1 MSDGT
6 NDALMGGDDDVLFND
21 VISGAAAPVEAQP
34 DPVIPQAVTPA
45 PADPP
50 AAVVQPP
57 ATPQQAEP
65 AIPPSRL
72 REEAEARRAA
82 ERRAIELETRLAAL
96 ERHAQPQ
103 QQPQPR
109 QRSDVFENP
118 SAFVQEEVQPIVEP
132 VTQQMVQMREQFS
145 RMLTEMR
152 LGDEGPQKVK
162 AAYDWISQGVAS
174 RDPEAVGAYQRAMQS
189 MDPYGDIVRAHQRHQ
204 TVNEIGP
211 DLNAY
216 RQRIL
221 DEALKDQAF
230 QAKVLESARAQAQ
243 ATGATIA
250 KPVVTSLPNINRVG
264 AAALPEGQADDSDE
278 DLFAKTTARR
288 KKG

>member
-6 NDALMGGDDDVLFND
+6 NDALMGGDDDALFQD
-21 VISGAAAPVEAQP
+21 VISGG
-34 DPVIPQAVTPA
+34 PA
-45 PADPP
+45 PADPQPGPDPTP
-50 AAVVQPP
+50 AQQPAVVEQPQAVQP
-57 ATPQQAEP
+57 APQAQQPEP

-82 ERRAIELETRLAAL
+82 ERRAMELEARLAAL
-96 ERHAQPQ
+96 ERTAQPQ
-103 QQPQPR
+103 QPPQQR

-118 SAFVQEEVQPIVEP
+118 SAFVQEEVQPILDP
-132 VTQQMVQMREQFS
+132 VTQEITRMREFYS
-145 RMLTEMR
+145 RREAER
-152 LGDEGPQKVK
+152 EHGGEKVK
-162 AAYDWISQGVAS
+162 AAYDWISQGIAQ
-174 RDPEAVGAYQRAMQS
+174 RDPEAVMVYQRAMQS
-189 MDPYGDIVRAHQRHQ
+189 MDPYGDITRAHLQRQ
-204 TVNEIGP
+204 TFQEIGP

-230 QAKVLESARAQAQ
+230 QARVLEAARAQAQ

-264 AAALPEGQADDSDE
+264 AAALPEGQVEESDA
-278 DLFAKTTARR
+278 DLFSKVTTSR
-288 KKG
+288 KRA